1 MYPFAGHVPGR
12 NFDLHYAVNSA
23 ELPHVP
29 PAVILIPQ
37 RIVRFERRC
46 RPLWIMR
53 TGLQRDAAISHVAPS
68 VVKAVSV
75 TGILSRLP
83 LKKASFNPNVSP
95 VTLSVADDHFHNG
108 PVISL
113 VLCHSPHIADV
124 CALVVDVIG
133 FFLAYCLPGF
143 LLLHG

>member
-53 TGLQRDAAISHVAPS
+53 AGLQRDAALSHVAPS

-75 TGILSRLP
+75 TGIQP
-83 LKKASFNPNVSP
+83 TPIKKSFFQPERQ
-95 VTLSVADDHFHNG
+95 
-108 PVISL
+108 
-113 VLCHSPHIADV
+113 
-124 CALVVDVIG
+124 
-133 FFLAYCLPGF
+133 PG
-143 LLLHG
+143 HTVRC